1 MNSPVL
7 TAHNLE
13 IGYSHSRKQ
22 KTIIASDL
30 DLALQSGEMV
40 CLVGPNGVGKSTL
53 IRTLIGLQ
61 PALGGRLILQGK
73 PIEKYSSKDL
83 AKLVSVVLTGQ
94 VQVGAM
100 KVRNLVGL
108 GRFPFTGLF
117 GAYSQKDEAVIQDA
131 LRMTGSEALNE
142 RFVHELSDGER
153 QRVMIA
159 RALAQEPLLLVLDE
173 PTAFLDLPGRV
184 AIMHLLRDL
193 AHNHGKAV
201 LTSTHDLDLAMH
213 IADRM
218 WLMGKDGKIQQ
229 GAPEDLVLNGMFG
242 TTFVQPNLQFD
253 AETGSFES
261 TISLERRVIL
271 QAEGLLDIWTTRAL
285 RRAGFEV
292 LVDGPQ
298 DLPRVEAIQ
307 ENSKTT
313 WRLIRHDLALDFD
326 SIYALL
332 LGLIE

>member
-1 MNSPVL
+1 ML
-7 TAHNLE
+7 TANNLE

-108 GRFPFTGLF
+108 GRFPFTRLF
-117 GAYSQKDEAVIQDA
+117 DAYSQKDEAVIQDA
-131 LRMTGSEALNE
+131 LRMTGSEALSE

-242 TTFVQPNLQFD
+242 TTFVQPNLHFD

-298 DLPRVEAIQ
+298 DLPRVEVIQ

-332 LGLIE
+332 LGLSE